1 MTNQF
6 TPCQAKQDAG
16 DDNDDDVNE
25 FNNDGVEVQYN
36 NSKDTNTKAEA
47 SEETC

>member
-6 TPCQAKQDAG
+6 TPCQAKYDD
-16 DDNDDDVNE
+16 DDNDDVNE

-36 NSKDTNTKAEA
+36 NSKDTNTNAEA

>member
-6 TPCQAKQDAG
+6 TPCQAKQD
-16 DDNDDDVNE
+16 DDNDDDDVNE

-36 NSKDTNTKAEA
+36 NSKDTNTNAEA
-47 SEETC
+47 SEQTC